1 LFVIYLYQEVIYM
14 SHIRWD
20 PWRRIGFLQNRINQM
35 IADSASDPRAED
47 EIARCEWK
55 PAVDILDTVEGVII
69 KADLPGVKKENINV
83 ELKDNLMTLKGE
95 RTADILVES
104 EKCYRRERCFGSFF
118 RAFTLPGRISADHI
132 RAVLKD
138 GVLEIY
144 FPKPE
149 EEKPRQIHVHVN

>member
-1 LFVIYLYQEVIYM
+1 M
-14 SHIRWD
+14 SHVRWD
-20 PWRRIGFLQNRINQM
+20 PWKRIGLLQNHINQL

-47 EIARCEWK
+47 EIASCEWK
-55 PAVDILDTVEGVII
+55 PAVDILDTVEGIII
-69 KADLPGVKKENINV
+69 KADLPGVKKENVSV

-95 RTADILVES
+95 RTTDIPVES

-118 RAFTLPGRISADHI
+118 RAFTLPERICADHI

-138 GVLEIY
+138 GVLEIH

-149 EEKPRQIHVHVN
+149 EEKPRQIHVQVN

>member
-1 LFVIYLYQEVIYM
+1 M
-14 SHIRWD
+14 SYVRWD
-20 PWRRIGFLQNRINQM
+20 PWKSIGFLQNRINQM
-35 IADSASDPRAED
+35 IADSASDPLIED

-55 PAVDILDTVEGVII
+55 PAVDILDTAEGVII
-69 KADLPGVKKENINV
+69 KADLPGVKKENVSV
-83 ELKDNLMTLKGE
+83 ELKDNMMTLKGE
-95 RTADILVES
+95 RTADIPVEN

-138 GVLEIY
+138 GVLEIH

-149 EEKPRQIHVHVN
+149 AEKPRQIHVHVN

>member
-1 LFVIYLYQEVIYM
+1 M
-14 SHIRWD
+14 SYVRWD
-20 PWRRIGFLQNRINQM
+20 PWKSIGFLQNRINQM
-35 IADSASDPRAED
+35 IAESASDSRAED
-47 EIARCEWK
+47 ELASCEWK
-55 PAVDILDTVEGVII
+55 PAVDILDMPDGIVIKVDI
-69 KADLPGVKKENINV
+69 PGVKKENVRV

-95 RTADILVES
+95 RTAAVPVES

-118 RAFTLPGRISADHI
+118 RAFTLPDRVSAEHI

-138 GVLEIY
+138 GVLEIR